1 MPVTY
6 KIDADKRTVRTKC
19 VGFVTLREVI
29 DHFRTLD
36 QDCERPDLLDV
47 LLDLSEVESLPETHQ
62 ISAVITE
69 MKRIQI
75 RLRFGACAIVAN
87 RDALLGMMRIFE
99 ALGEECFRVT
109 CTFRAVREA
118 EAWLVAQRSLTAE
131 DDLGAH
137 GA

>member
-1 MPVTY
+1 VPVTY

-19 VGFVTLREVI
+19 IGLVTLQEVT

-36 QDCERPDLLDV
+36 QDSERPDLLDV
-47 LLDLSEVESLPETHQ
+47 LLDLSEVESLPDTHE
-62 ISAVITE
+62 ISAVIAE
-69 MKRIQI
+69 MKRIQH

-99 ALGEECFRVT
+99 ALAEELFRVT

-118 EAWLVAQRSLTAE
+118 EAWLVAQQSLTTE
-131 DDLGAH
+131 GDLGAR